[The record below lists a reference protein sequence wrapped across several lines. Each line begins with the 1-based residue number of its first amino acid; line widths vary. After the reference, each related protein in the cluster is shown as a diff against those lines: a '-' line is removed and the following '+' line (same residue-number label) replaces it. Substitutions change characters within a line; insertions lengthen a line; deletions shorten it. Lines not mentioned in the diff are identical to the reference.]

1 MMTLADA
8 FHALAV
14 SGCRLVSDPIT
25 GMALDVPLGATV
37 DRQVLEVLSANRE
50 AVAAALAPAPPA
62 VQPDADADLADY
74 LASKGIDD
82 RAAKLVSHAVDTF
95 GIRHSAITIEADEL
109 LESPPQFFEDGIP
122 FTTNVEIKWHEPGR
136 GYVTMPAGSPGLAI
150 PQTWAIADDFDRNGI
165 ERDLESI
172 RKRKLPTHVPIW
184 LDGRPR
190 LIEANLI
197 TFTDQPPADADL
209 QPWRFLA
216 ITSEVPSP

>member
-25 GMALDVPLGATV
+25 GMALDVPPGATV

-50 AVAAALAPAPPA
+50 AVAAALAPPPPA
-62 VQPDADADLADY
+62 VQPDAGADLADY
-74 LASKGIDD
+74 LASKGIGDH
-82 RAAKLVSHAVDTF
+82 AAELVRHAADTF

-109 LESPPQFFEDGIP
+109 LESPPEFFENGIP
-122 FTTNVEIKWHEPGR
+122 FTTNVETKWHEPGR
-136 GYVTMPAGSPGLAI
+136 GYITMPAGTPGLAI
-150 PQTWAIADDFDRNGI
+150 PQTWAIADDFARNGI
-165 ERDLESI
+165 ERYLESI

-184 LDGRPR
+184 LDGQARV
-190 LIEANLI
+190 IEANLI
-197 TFTDQPPADADL
+197 TFTDELPADANL
-209 QPWRFLA
+209 QPWRSPA